1 MNFEKEL
8 SKKVKETDLCVQSF
22 LPESGKYKELI
33 VESARYS
40 VEAGGKRLRPLI
52 LKESFQLCGGLDFNI
67 VKPFMAAIEFIHSY
81 SLVHDDLPAMDN
93 DDLRR
98 GVPTNHKV
106 FGEALGI
113 LAGDGLLTAAFT
125 LLAESNNPPEVK
137 VKLLQLLGEK
147 AGNTGMIAGQT
158 LDILSEGKEISLGEL
173 KEIHRLKTGEL
184 LSFSFMA
191 GGILAKKNEETLLLL
206 EKIGEKFGLG
216 FQIRDDLLDVLGN
229 TKTLG
234 KNTQQDALLKKATYP
249 GLLGIDGAKEA
260 LRETVNEVKNL
271 MAQLDDFS
279 TDYLVAALDKL
290 EKI

>member
-1 MNFEKEL
+1 MVKDLKQALESYMIAYL
-8 SKKVKETDLCVQSF
+8 KKNSYPKKLQEAL
-22 LPESGKYKELI
+22 L
-33 VESARYS
+33 YS
-40 VEAGGKRLRPLI
+40 LEAGGKRLRPL
-52 LKESFQLCGGLDFNI
+52 LVFQTVEAFGKEVTEGVLACG
-67 VKPFMAAIEFIHSY
+67 AALEMLHTY
-81 SLVHDDLPAMDN
+81 SLIHDDLPAMDN

>member
-1 MNFEKEL
+1 MVKDVKQALERYMVAYL
-8 SKKVKETDLCVQSF
+8 KKNSYPKKLQEAL
-22 LPESGKYKELI
+22 L
-33 VESARYS
+33 YS
-40 VEAGGKRLRPLI
+40 LEAGGKRLRPMLVFQTVEAFG
-52 LKESFQLCGGLDFNI
+52 KEVTEGVLACG
-67 VKPFMAAIEFIHSY
+67 AALEMLHTY
-81 SLVHDDLPAMDN
+81 SLIHDDLPAMDN

>member
-1 MNFEKEL
+1 MVKDLKQALESYMVAYL
-8 SKKVKETDLCVQSF
+8 KKNSYPKKLQEAL
-22 LPESGKYKELI
+22 L
-33 VESARYS
+33 YS
-40 VEAGGKRLRPLI
+40 LEAGGKRLRPL
-52 LKESFQLCGGLDFNI
+52 LVFQTVEAFGKEVTEGVLACG
-67 VKPFMAAIEFIHSY
+67 AALEMLHTY
-81 SLVHDDLPAMDN
+81 SLIHDDLPAMDN

-158 LDILSEGKEISLGEL
+158 LDILSEGKEISLEEL

>member
-1 MNFEKEL
+1 MVKDLKQALENYMVAYL
-8 SKKVKETDLCVQSF
+8 KKNSYPKKLQEAL
-22 LPESGKYKELI
+22 L
-33 VESARYS
+33 YS
-40 VEAGGKRLRPLI
+40 LEAGGKRLRPMLVFQTVEAFG
-52 LKESFQLCGGLDFNI
+52 KEVTEGVLACG
-67 VKPFMAAIEFIHSY
+67 AALEMLHTY
-81 SLVHDDLPAMDN
+81 SLIHDDLPAMDN

>member
-1 MNFEKEL
+1 MVKDVKQPLERYMVAYL
-8 SKKVKETDLCVQSF
+8 KKNSYPKKLQEAL
-22 LPESGKYKELI
+22 L
-33 VESARYS
+33 YS
-40 VEAGGKRLRPLI
+40 LEAGGKRLRPMLVFQTVEAFG
-52 LKESFQLCGGLDFNI
+52 KEVTEGVLACG
-67 VKPFMAAIEFIHSY
+67 AALEMLHTY
-81 SLVHDDLPAMDN
+81 SLIHDDLPAMDN

>member
-1 MNFEKEL
+1 MVKDVKQALESYMVAYL
-8 SKKVKETDLCVQSF
+8 KKNSYPKKLQEAL
-22 LPESGKYKELI
+22 L
-33 VESARYS
+33 YS
-40 VEAGGKRLRPLI
+40 LEAGGKRLRPMLVFQTVEAFG
-52 LKESFQLCGGLDFNI
+52 KEVTEGVLACG
-67 VKPFMAAIEFIHSY
+67 AALEMSHTY
-81 SLVHDDLPAMDN
+81 SLIHDDLPAMDN

-249 GLLGIDGAKEA
+249 GILGIDGAKEA

>member
-1 MNFEKEL
+1 MVKDLKQALESYMVAYL
-8 SKKVKETDLCVQSF
+8 KKNSYPKKLQEAL
-22 LPESGKYKELI
+22 L
-33 VESARYS
+33 YS
-40 VEAGGKRLRPLI
+40 LEAGGKRLRPMLV
-52 LKESFQLCGGLDFNI
+52 FQTVEAFGIEVTEGVLACG
-67 VKPFMAAIEFIHSY
+67 AALEMLHTY
-81 SLVHDDLPAMDN
+81 SLIHDDLPAMDN

-147 AGNTGMIAGQT
+147 AGSTGMIAGQT

-191 GGILAKKNEETLLLL
+191 GGILAKRNEETLLLL

>member
-1 MNFEKEL
+1 MVKDLKQALENYMVAYL
-8 SKKVKETDLCVQSF
+8 KKNSYPKKLQEAL
-22 LPESGKYKELI
+22 L
-33 VESARYS
+33 YS
-40 VEAGGKRLRPLI
+40 LEAGGKRLRPL
-52 LKESFQLCGGLDFNI
+52 LVFQTVEAFGKEVTEGVLACG
-67 VKPFMAAIEFIHSY
+67 AALEMLHTY
-81 SLVHDDLPAMDN
+81 SLIHDDLPAMDN

>member
-1 MNFEKEL
+1 MVKDLKQALERYMVAYL
-8 SKKVKETDLCVQSF
+8 KKNSYPKKLQEAL
-22 LPESGKYKELI
+22 L
-33 VESARYS
+33 YS
-40 VEAGGKRLRPLI
+40 LEAGGKRLRPMLVFQTVEAFG
-52 LKESFQLCGGLDFNI
+52 KEVTEGVLACG
-67 VKPFMAAIEFIHSY
+67 AALEMLHTY
-81 SLVHDDLPAMDN
+81 SLIHDDLPAMDN

-106 FGEALGI
+106 FGESLGI

-158 LDILSEGKEISLGEL
+158 LDILSEGKEISLEEL

-191 GGILAKKNEETLLLL
+191 GGILAKRNEETLLLL

>member
-1 MNFEKEL
+1 MVKDVKQALERYMVAYL
-8 SKKVKETDLCVQSF
+8 KKNSYPKKLQEAL
-22 LPESGKYKELI
+22 L
-33 VESARYS
+33 YS
-40 VEAGGKRLRPLI
+40 LEAGGKRLRPL
-52 LKESFQLCGGLDFNI
+52 LVFQTVEAFGKEVTEGVLACG
-67 VKPFMAAIEFIHSY
+67 AALEMLHTY
-81 SLVHDDLPAMDN
+81 SLIHDDLPAMDN

>member
-1 MNFEKEL
+1 MVKDVKQALESYMVAYL
-8 SKKVKETDLCVQSF
+8 KKNSYPKKLQEAL
-22 LPESGKYKELI
+22 L
-33 VESARYS
+33 YS
-40 VEAGGKRLRPLI
+40 LEAGGKRLRPMLVFQTVEAFG
-52 LKESFQLCGGLDFNI
+52 KEVTEGVLACG
-67 VKPFMAAIEFIHSY
+67 AALEMLHTY
-81 SLVHDDLPAMDN
+81 SLIHDDLPAMDN

-158 LDILSEGKEISLGEL
+158 LDILSEGKEISLEEL